1 MSLKDFQI
9 SGNTVVNK
17 IDENG
22 LLFTG
27 KDIYIANTSFLAEF
41 KIYFTKTNSTF
52 IMAGINLERSNILI
66 RNYGIID
73 INFGHI
79 IFIANTVNYD
89 GMDNNLYYNLFN
101 SITIGSSETKT
112 LSIIYNKIEKG
123 KDNSLFFN
131 SGGSIELNSRD
142 IFVIM
147 LILIIICLLLYFI
160 INQEQ

>member
-1 MSLKDFQI
+1 MSSKIFQI
-9 SGNTVVNK
+9 SKNTDVNK
-17 IDENG
+17 IGENG

-27 KDIYIANTSFLAEF
+27 KDTYISNAIPSVKF
-41 KIYFTKTNSTF
+41 KIYFTKTDSTF
-52 IMAGINLERSNILI
+52 IMAGINLEKSNILI

-73 INFGHI
+73 ISFGHI

-89 GMDNNLYYNLFN
+89 RMDSYLYYNLFN

-131 SGGSIELNSRD
+131 SG
-142 IFVIM
+142 VK
-147 LILIIICLLLYFI
+147 ILDLHCRNRNYRAKRKK
-160 INQEQ
+160 